1 MAAGLGIPAGRVDT
15 AEDLLT
21 ELERGVAEPG
31 PRVIEVVV
39 PNVFSGARLKALP
52 YGLRAIE
59 KLPRPV
65 AKALKR
71 RVAP

>member
-1 MAAGLGIPAGRVDT
+1 
-15 AEDLLT
+15 
-21 ELERGVAEPG
+21 VAEPG
-31 PRVIEVVV
+31 PRLIEVVV
-39 PNVFSGARLKALP
+39 PTVFSGARLKALP
-52 YGLRAIE
+52 YGLKAIE